1 MNMCRERERR
11 KFDPTKQ
18 YLIHKVLYMY
28 TYTRVCV
35 CVYIYSNY
43 ATAVIIILLTS
54 GDNIEKYVVP
64 FFFSYK

>member
-28 TYTRVCV
+28 TYTRECV
-35 CVYIYSNY
+35 CACVHIFKLRYSCNHY
-43 ATAVIIILLTS
+43 FTDLW
-54 GDNIEKYVVP
+54 G
-64 FFFSYK
+64 